1 MIAIIDYGVGNL
13 RSVAKAFE
21 YTGYPAIV
29 TSEPQT
35 VLEADKVVLPGVGAF
50 GKAMESLERSGMVP
64 VVKEVVRS
72 GRPFLGICLGL
83 QLLFEE
89 SAERFGE
96 HEIPHPGL
104 GIFPGKVRRFP
115 EAEQLKIPQI
125 GWNQIR
131 KTGDTPVLHGVADG
145 SYFYFVHSYYVKP
158 AEAELTACVTEYAI
172 EYCSGIAAG
181 NVFAFQ
187 FHPEKSSAAGLRI
200 LKNFGGL

>member
-21 YTGYPAIV
+21 YIGHPAEV
-29 TSEPQT
+29 TSDPQT
-35 VLEADKVVLPGVGAF
+35 VLKADKVVLPGVGAF

-64 VVKEVVRS
+64 VVKEAIGA

-89 SAERFGE
+89 SAEIFGE
-96 HEIPHPGL
+96 LEIPHPGL
-104 GIFPGKVRRFP
+104 GILPGKVCRFQ
-115 EAEQLKIPQI
+115 ETDQLKIPQI

-131 KTGDTPVLHGVADG
+131 KIGASPVLHGVADG
-145 SYFYFVHSYYVKP
+145 TYFYFVHSYYVKP
-158 AEAELTACVTEYAI
+158 TDAQIAACITDYGV

-200 LKNFGGL
+200 LKNFGDL

>member
-21 YTGYPAIV
+21 YIGHPARV
-29 TSEPQT
+29 ASDPQT
-35 VLEADKVVLPGVGAF
+35 ALEADKVVLPGVGAF
-50 GKAMESLERSGMVP
+50 GKAMESLKRSGMVP
-64 VVKEVVRS
+64 IVKEVIAS

-89 SAERFGE
+89 SAESFGE
-96 HEIPHPGL
+96 LEIPHPGL
-104 GIFPGKVRRFP
+104 GIFPGKVCRFP
-115 EAEQLKIPQI
+115 ETNRLKIPQI
-125 GWNQIR
+125 GWNQIQ
-131 KTGDTPVLHGVADG
+131 KIGENPVLHGIGDG
-145 SYFYFVHSYYVKP
+145 AYFYFVHSYYVKP
-158 AEAELTACVTEYAI
+158 ADARITACVTDYGI
-172 EYCSGIAAG
+172 EYCSGIASG